1 VSLAS
6 LREFSYD
13 FSSFAIRVFSKF
25 IVIIIF
31 GVYNCFTNLLPGTC
45 PAVVK
50 TQTHPQPEHDS
61 ARPRPS
67 TSPQRTAQPKIAS
80 KMSAHKR
87 KAVKSL
93 RKKLKTQRETTSLNG
108 FNGFWLLKR

>member
-1 VSLAS
+1 MT
-6 LREFSYD
+6 
-13 FSSFAIRVFSKF
+13 SSFAIRVFSKF

-50 TQTHPQPEHDS
+50 TQTHPQPEPEHDS

-87 KAVKSL
+87 KEAPVKSL
-93 RKKLKTQRETTSLNG
+93 RKKLKTRRDDFT
-108 FNGFWLLKR
+108 KRV

>member
-1 VSLAS
+1 MTSPLLQLES
-6 LREFSYD
+6 FPNL
-13 FSSFAIRVFSKF
+13 SSSSSRCIL
-25 IVIIIF
+25 
-31 GVYNCFTNLLPGTC
+31 VYNCFTNLLPGTC

-87 KAVKSL
+87 KEAPVKSL
-93 RKKLKTQRETTSLNG
+93 RKKLKTRETTSLNG